1 MGNFGI
7 RPYPYPIKS
16 PHSTR
21 FKEVAKET
29 MTKTD
34 AIHDALKAGV
44 SKPTEIVA
52 YIKKTHSM
60 DVTPG
65 MVSTTKSLANKRAEK
80 ATDAPRKVG
89 RPAGTGQSA
98 KLAKPAPKTGSV
110 ADDLTALSELVKKY
124 VSVRSRPS

>member
-1 MGNFGI
+1 MGNCSILHNLLPSNRLNPTGAVA
-7 RPYPYPIKS
+7 
-16 PHSTR
+16 
-21 FKEVAKET
+21 VAKET

-89 RPAGTGQSA
+89 RPAGNGQSA

-110 ADDLTALSELVKKY
+110 VDDLTALSELVK
-124 VSVRSRPS
+124 